1 MRFQKIFMLVSLIV
15 AALSIVYSLIF
26 CSGTFFQMQELVDLK
41 VDNSGNTVV
50 SGVYFKDAD
59 TLFYASQAVS
69 NTILTLGIVLVVIIC
84 LNYLAGNASR
94 RNYYVT
100 NYVATGLAIV
110 MDIVVA
116 IVLIVLVSNCVS
128 ILGTMDLSAAQ
139 AEYEFTKSNWNYSIW
154 TVPVGY
160 VLAVIL
166 IVDAVGFGLNLLWKL
181 KLMKGEKALLEQA
194 PAKEV
199 A

>member
-1 MRFQKIFMLVSLIV
+1 MLVSLII
-15 AALSIVYSLIF
+15 AALSIVYSFIF
-26 CSGTFFQMQELVDLK
+26 CSGTFFQMQELCDIRFL
-41 VDNSGNTVV
+41 DSTNSLTVV
-50 SGVYFKDAD
+50 EVYFKDAD
-59 TLFYASQAVS
+59 KLFYASQAVS
-69 NTILTLGIVLVVIIC
+69 NTMLTLGIILVVIIC
-84 LNYLAGNASR
+84 LNYLAGNGTR

-128 ILGTMDLSAAQ
+128 ILGTMDMAAAQ
-139 AEYEFTKSNWNYSIW
+139 AEYEVTKNGWNYSIW

-166 IVDAVGFGLNLLWKL
+166 IADAVGFGLNLLWKL
-181 KLMKGEKALLEQA
+181 KLMKGEKALLAQE